1 MKKKN
6 IKPRNVASFMRIA
19 GLLTLFLTF
28 ASACEEERVGQ
39 NPVDST
45 PPSAVSNVLIEAL
58 PGGAKISYDLPN
70 ETDISYVICEYM
82 FKGMK
87 KVVRSSIYSNFLIIE
102 GLPDIAPCEFT
113 LYLVDHSENT
123 SESYNGSFVPLEPP
137 YKIISKTITMEPD
150 FGGVVIRWV
159 NETNALIGAFL
170 LAKNDDGEW
179 VEYDLVF
186 SSLEN
191 EKRSIRGYNTDE
203 RDFGVVLLD
212 RFGNISDTVVMSAN
226 PLYEK
231 ELDKKKFSNA
241 ALNGDN
247 YTSHTTNR
255 RPIENIWDN
264 NINVIWHTNPSAGF
278 TPPQTFTVDL
288 GAEAKLSRLM
298 LWNRQGEFYF
308 AQHNVRYF
316 EVWGAK
322 ELSQDRNSAY
332 WLSNDWKDEWVLLG
346 DFEQIKPSGLP
357 LNQTNADDIAATVAG
372 SEFIFES
379 GVEEVR
385 YLRFVVKETWARTA
399 ALHIAEI
406 TVYGDDGTRDE
417 EEENNAE

>member
-6 IKPRNVASFMRIA
+6 IKPRNVASFIRIA
-19 GLLTLFLTF
+19 GGLALFLTLAF
-28 ASACEEERVGQ
+28 ACEEERVGQ

-137 YKIISKTITMEPD
+137 YKTISKTITMEPD

-170 LAKNDDGEW
+170 LAKSDDGEW
-179 VEYDLVF
+179 EEYDLVF
-186 SSLEN
+186 STIAE

-212 RFGNISDTVVMSAN
+212 RFGNTSDTVVITAI
-226 PLYEK
+226 PLFEM
-231 ELDKKKFSNA
+231 ELDKKNFKNA

-247 YTSHTTNR
+247 YTSHTN
-255 RPIENIWDN
+255 RPIENIWDD
-264 NINVIWHTNPSAGF
+264 NISVIWHTSPTAGF
-278 TPPQTFTVDL
+278 IPPQTFTVDL
-288 GAEAKLSRLM
+288 GVEAKLSRLM
-298 LWNRQGEFYF
+298 LWNRQDGFIF
-308 AQHNVRYF
+308 AQHNVHYF

-322 ELSQDRNSAY
+322 ELSHNRNDAY
-332 WLSNDWKDEWVLLG
+332 WLRNDWKDEWVLLG

-357 LNQTNADDIAATVAG
+357 LGQSNADDVAATVAG